1 MPFFLFLSPCK
12 STGIKQNLGV
22 INLYSITFY
31 DVTVY
36 MTWRSCWI
44 VQFYCK
50 SAHNINFPTRESKGS
65 SQQGKLHESWSN
77 MMRSCCWDV
86 FFRISPVLKLSVQ
99 QIWSEWPT
107 ALNYLDTL
115 SNGSSLVKR
124 NSCYLERTGTLI
136 LTTQSCSLHVWTF
149 TACRALTPQTSKQ
162 LFNDSKVMTPAGGM
176 RLVICLKCLSC
187 VEQTSFSEIKLSR
200 CHSRDDQFIVHM
212 NNIVL
217 SCSDLTERW
226 HCKMLIDCV
235 RCFFFIVW
243 ALGLGGL
250 V

>member
-1 MPFFLFLSPCK
+1 MLLWC
-12 STGIKQNLGV
+12 
-22 INLYSITFY
+22 
-31 DVTVY
+31 
-36 MTWRSCWI
+36 
-44 VQFYCK
+44 
-50 SAHNINFPTRESKGS
+50 
-65 SQQGKLHESWSN
+65 
-77 MMRSCCWDV
+77 
-86 FFRISPVLKLSVQ
+86 FFRISPVLKLCVQ
-99 QIWSEWPT
+99 QIWSKWPT
-107 ALNYLDTL
+107 SSDYLDTL
-115 SNGSSLVKR
+115 SNGSSLVEW

-162 LFNDSKVMTPAGGM
+162 RKTFLMTVKWWHQRGGM
-176 RLVICLKCLSC
+176 CLVICLKCPSC
-187 VEQTSFSEIKLSR
+187 GEPTSFSEIKLSR

-212 NNIVL
+212 NNTPL

-235 RCFFFIVW
+235 RCFFFFIVW